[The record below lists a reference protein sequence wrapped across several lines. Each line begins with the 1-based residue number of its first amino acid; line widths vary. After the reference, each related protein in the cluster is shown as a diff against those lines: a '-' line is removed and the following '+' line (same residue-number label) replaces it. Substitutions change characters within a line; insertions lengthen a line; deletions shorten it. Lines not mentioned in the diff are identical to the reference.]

1 MRKLFSI
8 IAVTLLA
15 AAMLAGCSDG
25 APNTTVSN
33 TSSAASDTESVAQS
47 ETADGKYADSFD
59 GFVQYM
65 TDNGFVSG
73 DPVDTTASAIGAV
86 QGKRFTMSSG
96 TAKIYV
102 ELYEFPTS
110 NLSDTASTTIENARN
125 DGTFS
130 IYNYTS
136 ATQNTVAAV
145 TDDGR
150 FLMLYTDS
158 STSEDNIT
166 NREEAV
172 KAVKS
177 FGK

>member
-1 MRKLFSI
+1 MKRLFSI

-15 AAMLAGCSDG
+15 AALLAGCSDNT
-25 APNTTVSN
+25 PNTTVSD
-33 TSSAASDTESVAQS
+33 TSSAASDTESAAQS
-47 ETADGKYADSFD
+47 KTSDGKYDDSFD

-65 TDNGFVSG
+65 TDSGFVSG

-136 ATQNTVAAV
+136 ATQNTVASV
-145 TDDGR
+145 TEDGR

-158 STSEDNIT
+158 STSESNIT

-172 KAVKS
+172 KTVKN

>member
-1 MRKLFSI
+1 MKKIVSI
-8 IAVTLLA
+8 IAAALLA
-15 AAMLAGCSDG
+15 VTAFAGCTQSTPDVT
-25 APNTTVSN
+25 ASN
-33 TSSAASDTESVAQS
+33 TSSAASDTESKVES
-47 ETADGKYADSFD
+47 KTSDGKYDNSFD

-65 TDNGFVSG
+65 TDGGFVSG
-73 DPVDTTASAIGAV
+73 DAVDTTASAIGAT

-102 ELYEFPTS
+102 ELYEFPTE
-110 NLSDTASTTIENARN
+110 NLSDTASTTVANARN
-125 DGTFS
+125 NGTFE
-130 IYNYTS
+130 IYGYTS

-150 FLMLYTDS
+150 FMMLYTDA
-158 STSEDNIT
+158 STNESNVT
-166 NREEAV
+166 NKDEAV